1 MTCRRYDMIY
11 RYDMYVLY
19 TWMYVYIDINV
30 IWIDMNTILYDGL
43 AGVYGL

>member
-1 MTCRRYDMIY
+1 MIY